1 MTAPALILTV
11 YGTPAP
17 QGSKNRNAAGALY
30 ESSAKVR
37 PWRQDVKTAALDA
50 LHHDDAWTALDC
62 PVLLDMTFSLR
73 RPKHHYGTGKNAG
86 RLKPSA
92 PRYPTSTPDLDK
104 LVRSTQD
111 ALKDA
116 GVLADDSC
124 VTDVNAGKRFVL
136 AGTGADTLHL
146 PGAVIRVWRLTDLSK
161 ELTP

>member
-1 MTAPALILTV
+1 MTAPALQLTV

-50 LHHDDAWTALDC
+50 LHHDEAWVALNC
-62 PVLLDMTFSLR
+62 AVWLDVQFSLR
-73 RPKHHYGTGKNAG
+73 RPKHHFGTGKNAG
-86 RLKPSA
+86 LLKASA
-92 PRYPTSTPDLDK
+92 PPFPTGTPDLDK

-116 GVLADDSC
+116 GVLHDDS
-124 VTDVNAGKRFVL
+124 VVATVSASKVYVL
-136 AGTGADTLHL
+136 WGDSLRT
-146 PGAVIRVWRLTDLSK
+146 PGAVIKVWRLTDFLK
-161 ELTP
+161 EHTP